1 MAPNDEIAF
10 PSKMVRHGRS
20 SKPRAGD
27 SEEPAGDPAAASS
40 CGGQSTVVPGP
51 HDYSGSRGKSN
62 GVNFS
67 M

>member
-1 MAPNDEIAF
+1 MALNDEIAF
-10 PSKMVRHGRS
+10 PSKMVCHGRS

-51 HDYSGSRGKSN
+51 HD
-62 GVNFS
+62 
-67 M
+67 